1 MIQTE
6 AKKRV
11 AQLVYIGAPVTSIL
25 IVTGFVSDP
34 VNLTK
39 QTGLGVF
46 ALAIASVLLFGK
58 LLSFKSAQK
67 YLLALSSIFVL
78 FSFNSVA
85 FSSSGFTQGLYGV
98 YGRSTGLLT
107 YIALVIFMI
116 GSAQLDKVIWHRKL
130 IIGFIL
136 TGVTNVIYCAWVLAF
151 GDFIGWNNP
160 YGEILGLFGNPNFI
174 GAFLG
179 MFVVGASAL
188 LLDRDLSPRWKALG
202 VPVILLAFFEILKSR
217 AIQGVVVSAGGLAL
231 LLLVWLWGKRTNI
244 YVFISSLLVISGMG
258 VLSVLGALQKGPFTF
273 VYKKSVSLR
282 GTYWKS
288 GMEMGT
294 SHPLT
299 GVGMDSYGDWYRRAR
314 PPVALIDTPGI
325 GVVTNAAH
333 NVIIDIF
340 AYGGFPLFLSYLGIL
355 FLGIKAILGI
365 LKRRNPYDPIFAF
378 LAIVWICYLVQSVIS
393 INQIGL
399 AIWGWVFTGALISYA
414 KITEIDS
421 ENGDATNSFGKQLR
435 TKKSTKSK
443 NSSATVSLA
452 TGIGLLAGLMIYLPP
467 LSGDIKWF
475 SARNSRNLEKIETAL
490 QPSYFNPANSSKY
503 LEAISLLQSN
513 NLGNLALK
521 YIKASIAFNP
531 DSFDSWY
538 ALYVLQ
544 ESSQEEKGLAL
555 LNLKRLDP
563 LNPDVTVRK

>member
-1 MIQTE
+1 M
-6 AKKRV
+6 
-11 AQLVYIGAPVTSIL
+11 GAPVTSIL

-39 QTGLGVF
+39 QTALGVF
-46 ALAIASVLLFGK
+46 ALAIASVLFFGK
-58 LLSFKSAQK
+58 LLNFKSEQK
-67 YLLALSSIFVL
+67 YLLIFSVIFVI
-78 FSFNSVA
+78 FSFASVV
-85 FSSSGFTQGLYGV
+85 FSDSGFTQGLYGV

-107 YIALVIFMI
+107 YIALVIFML
-116 GSAQLDKVIWHRKL
+116 GAAQLEKVTWHRKL
-130 IIGFIL
+130 IFGFFL
-136 TGVTNVIYCAWVLAF
+136 TGITNVIYCAWVLAF

-179 MFVVGASAL
+179 MFVVGASAF
-188 LLDRDLSPRWKALG
+188 LLDRELSPKWKVLGAL
-202 VPVILLAFFEILKSR
+202 VILLAFYEILKSR
-217 AIQGVVVSAGGLAL
+217 AIQGIVVSAGGLAL
-231 LLLVWLWGKRTNI
+231 LLLFWLWSKRASI
-244 YVFISSLLVISGMG
+244 YLFIFSLLVITGMG
-258 VLSVLGALQKGPFTF
+258 VLAVLGALQKGPFTF

-282 GTYWKS
+282 GTYWNS
-288 GMEMGT
+288 GIEMGI
-294 SHPLT
+294 SNPLT

-325 GVVTNAAH
+325 GVITNAAH
-333 NVIIDIF
+333 NVVIDIF
-340 AYGGFPLFLSYLGIL
+340 AYGGFPLLLSYLGIL
-355 FLGIKAILGI
+355 ILGIKAVLSI
-365 LKRRNPYDPIFAF
+365 LKRREPYDSTFAF
-378 LAIVWICYLVQSVIS
+378 LAIVWTCYLVQSIIS

-414 KITEIDS
+414 GIRKTES
-421 ENGDATNSFGKQLR
+421 ENLEQSSSLGKQPR
-435 TKKSTKSK
+435 AKKSNQSR

-452 TGIGLLAGLMIYLPP
+452 TGLGLLVGLMIYLPP

-475 SARNSRNLEKIETAL
+475 SARNSRNLEKIEAAL
-490 QPSYFNPANSSKY
+490 KPGYFNPANSFKY
-503 LEAISLLQSN
+503 LEAISLLQNN

-521 YIKASIAFNP
+521 YTRDAVEFNP

-544 ESSQEEKGLAL
+544 DSTQEEKDLAL

>member
-39 QTGLGVF
+39 QTALGVF
-46 ALAIASVLLFGK
+46 GLGIASVLLFGK
-58 LLSFKSAQK
+58 LLSFRSKHK
-67 YLLALSSIFVL
+67 YLLALSSLFVV
-78 FSFNSVA
+78 FSCFSVV
-85 FSSSGFTQGLYGV
+85 FSASGFTQGLYGV

-107 YIALVIFMI
+107 YIALIIFML
-116 GSAQLDKVIWHRKL
+116 GSAQFDKVIWHRKL
-130 IIGFIL
+130 IRGFIV
-136 TGVTNVIYCAWVLAF
+136 TGVINVIYCAWVLAF

-188 LLDRDLSPRWKALG
+188 LLDRELSPRWKGLG
-202 VPVILLAFFEILKSR
+202 VTVILVAFYEIMKSR
-217 AIQGVVVSAGGLAL
+217 AIQGIVVSAGGLAL
-231 LLLVWLWGKRTNI
+231 LLLVWLWSKRTNI
-244 YVFISSLLVISGMG
+244 YLFLSTFLIIGGMG

-288 GMEMGT
+288 GIEMGT
-294 SHPLT
+294 SNPLT

-333 NVIIDIF
+333 NVLIDIF
-340 AYGGFPLFLSYLGIL
+340 AYGGFPLLLSYLGIL
-355 FLGIKAILGI
+355 ILGLKAILGV

-378 LAIVWICYLVQSVIS
+378 LAVVWICYLVQSVIS

-399 AIWGWVFTGALISYA
+399 AIWGWVFTGAIISYA
-414 KITEIDS
+414 KTTEM
-421 ENGDATNSFGKQLR
+421 NSDNRVIAR
-435 TKKSTKSK
+435 TSGELSRAKISNKSK

-452 TGIGLLAGLMIYLPP
+452 TGLGLLAGLMIYLPP

-475 SARNSRNLEKIETAL
+475 SARNSRNLEKIEAAL
-490 QPSYFNPANSSKY
+490 QPSYFNPANSFKY
-503 LEAISLLQSN
+503 LEAISLLQNN

-521 YIKASIAFNP
+521 YTKASIEFNP

-538 ALYVLQ
+538 ALYMLQ
-544 ESSQEEKGLAL
+544 DSSQEEKDQAL
-555 LNLKRLDP
+555 VNLKRLDP